1 MMRTITETYQVQEVS
16 DEEAEVLMKEF
27 LLEIKKKGIKSVGIF
42 DFMDELKLPPEQINK
57 IMEKLVKEG
66 VVGESE

>member
-1 MMRTITETYQVQEVS
+1 MRTITETYQVQEVS
-16 DEEAEVLMKEF
+16 DEQAEVLMKEF

>member
-1 MMRTITETYQVQEVS
+1 MMRTITETYQGQEVS